1 MTTLQPYPDYKDSG
15 IRWLGEVPTHWT
27 KVSIGT
33 ISQLINGF
41 PFDSS
46 LFDPNDG
53 TPLIRIRDLNS
64 SSTSV
69 RYRGQV
75 VESALV
81 KTGDLIIGMDGD
93 FNVALWRGEHALLNQ
108 RMCSLHPK
116 TQTDVRFLAYLL
128 PTPLQQI
135 NDQTHATTV
144 KHLSSG
150 QVRSIR
156 VCSPPLDEQRA
167 IADYL
172 DAMDAKITRFI
183 AARRRMIVLLEE
195 QKGAIINQ
203 AITRGLDPDVP
214 LKPSGIDWLGDIPA
228 HWQVRRLKHSAV
240 INPSKSESPMVD
252 STEQVPFVPMERLGT
267 DGTIDGSLRRL
278 HQEVRNGF
286 TYFKEQDV
294 LLAKITPCFENGK
307 AGIAVGLEGGFGYG
321 STEYHVLRA
330 QDVLT
335 PQHLYHVVS
344 SKWFRAIGV
353 DFMEGSAGQK
363 RVPTDFVDNFPLPL
377 PPLDEQC
384 AIANFLDAET
394 ERVAQVML
402 RTRRELERIQ
412 EYRTRLIS
420 DVVTGKLDVRGVE
433 LSAVEEID
441 GGRFGLE
448 SVDVTLKEKVP
459 T

>member
-214 LKPSGIDWLGDIPA
+214 LKPSGIDWLGEVPA
-228 HWQVRRLKHSAV
+228 HWEVRRIKSIAQETDMRTQTGTEDLLSLRMREGLIPHNTASEKPINAESLVGYKRVLPGQLVMNRMRASVGLFAVSNHKGLVSPDYAVYTLETNVDADFLVQLLKT
-240 INPSKSESPMVD
+240 PMMRSEFRRR
-252 STEQVPFVPMERLGT
+252 STGLGT
-267 DGTIDGSLRRL
+267 GESGFLRLYSDDFGNVLIALPGTDEQRRL
-278 HQEVRNGF
+278 VREIRSNTGNV
-286 TYFKEQDV
+286 DRI
-294 LLAKITPCFENGK
+294 AKRTQREIEL
-307 AGIAVGLEGGFGYG
+307 VH
-321 STEYHVLRA
+321 EYH
-330 QDVLT
+330 
-335 PQHLYHVVS
+335 
-344 SKWFRAIGV
+344 
-353 DFMEGSAGQK
+353 
-363 RVPTDFVDNFPLPL
+363 
-377 PPLDEQC
+377 
-384 AIANFLDAET
+384 
-394 ERVAQVML
+394 
-402 RTRRELERIQ
+402 
-412 EYRTRLIS
+412 TRLIS
-420 DVVTGKLDVRGVE
+420 DVVTGQLDVRGVD
-433 LSAVEEID
+433 LPAVKEVVD
-441 GGRFGLE
+441 ASVE
-448 SVDVTLKEKVP
+448 SIAAEWQPVGEVVE
-459 T
+459 